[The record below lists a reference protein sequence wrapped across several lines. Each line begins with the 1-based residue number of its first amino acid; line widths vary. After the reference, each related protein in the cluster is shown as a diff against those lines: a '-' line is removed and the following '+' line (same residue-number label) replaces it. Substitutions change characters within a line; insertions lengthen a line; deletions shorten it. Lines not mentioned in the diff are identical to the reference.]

1 MTHGGRSSSSCYI
14 ISSEIRGSSGP
25 GARLS
30 SFLTPASKTFNS
42 NNIAGP
48 IKININIK
56 INCCS
61 YTKPTRKEHTG
72 NFFDTHVCFI
82 YIHEISEEAD
92 FFTMILFEKMN
103 RRFSLSLKM
112 LNESE
117 TEMER
122 AYKSTDKIF
131 DQRTYIVHTMN
142 LRG

>member
-1 MTHGGRSSSSCYI
+1 MEGGAQVVVISYHQKSEAAQGQVQDYHLFLHLLLRLSIQI
-14 ISSEIRGSSGP
+14 ISLDQSRSTSTSRSIVVHILNQRERNT
-25 GARLS
+25 LE
-30 SFLTPASKTFNS
+30 TN
-42 NNIAGP
+42 
-48 IKININIK
+48 
-56 INCCS
+56 
-61 YTKPTRKEHTG
+61 
-72 NFFDTHVCFI
+72 VCFI

-92 FFTMILFEKMN
+92 FFTMIFFEKMN